1 MRKFIALMVINLL
14 TGFLA
19 LQAQEGFVIGA
30 CDYAPTQSSHSI
42 GQLFYNSS
50 TNAGY
55 LSEGLQQSF
64 LYHGEDTALAERRQY
79 PGYFYRS
86 ADRNPSRSAHT
97 LDLGHNNNLYLL
109 PNKGLDSL
117 INVMAYGV
125 TFVNDT
131 SVVAPYSSATYPVVL
146 QEPGIHPNG
155 SVPPVSYDNDAPAEF
170 EVGVTTPV
178 TWNFRVANRSLTN
191 VQMVT
196 VNFPPCGDTVVATD
210 WDGNVYL
217 SVRVGALCWTKS
229 NLRSE
234 HYADGVTVPNP
245 MTYVS
250 SVFPDPVANLNTYGH
265 LYNWYDA
272 VRIPAGDETAQPVV
286 IDGHVQ
292 GICPDGW
299 RLPSKSDLQTLEA
312 FSAMDL
318 MSTEGWIWGTPNNST
333 EMTLLPAGFYTGYRF
348 ESMGGETYLW
358 SYTECSSHL
367 GAWICSI
374 IYGCDRPLIKDS
386 YKQTGMSVRCI
397 KN

>member
-1 MRKFIALMVINLL
+1 MLMLGAFV
-14 TGFLA
+14 T
-19 LQAQEGFVIGA
+19 LQAQEGFVVSA
-30 CDYAPTQSSHSI
+30 SDYAPTQSSQSI
-42 GQLFYNSS
+42 GQLFYRSS

-55 LSEGLQQSF
+55 HSEGLQQSF
-64 LYHGEDTALAERRQY
+64 LYHGEDTTLAERSQY

-86 ADRNPSRSAHT
+86 ADRNPSGRDYT

-109 PNKGLDSL
+109 PNYGLDSL
-117 INVMAYGV
+117 INVMSYGV
-125 TFVNDT
+125 KFVADT
-131 SVVAPYSSATYPVVL
+131 AVTAPYSRVTYPVVL
-146 QEPGIHPNG
+146 QEPGIYPEG
-155 SVPPVSYDNDAPAEF
+155 SVPPVSYENDAPAEF

-178 TWNFRVANRSLTN
+178 TWNFRVANRSLSN

-196 VNFPPCGDTVVATD
+196 VNYPPCGDTVVATD

-234 HYADGVTVPNP
+234 HYADGESVPNP

-250 SVFPDPVANLNTYGH
+250 SVYPDAEDNLNRFGH

-272 VRIPAGDETAQPVV
+272 VRIPNGNDTISPTIVGGV
-286 IDGHVQ
+286 VQ

-299 RLPSKSDLQTLEA
+299 HLPSKADMQTLEVH
-312 FSAMDL
+312 SAMDL
-318 MSTEGWIWGTPNNST
+318 MAEEEWIWGTPNNST
-333 EMTLLPAGFYTGYRF
+333 GMSLLPAGFYTGYRF
-348 ESMGGETYLW
+348 ESMGGETYMW

-374 IYGCDRPLIKDS
+374 IYGCDRPLIADT
-386 YKQTGMSVRCI
+386 YKRMGLSVRCI